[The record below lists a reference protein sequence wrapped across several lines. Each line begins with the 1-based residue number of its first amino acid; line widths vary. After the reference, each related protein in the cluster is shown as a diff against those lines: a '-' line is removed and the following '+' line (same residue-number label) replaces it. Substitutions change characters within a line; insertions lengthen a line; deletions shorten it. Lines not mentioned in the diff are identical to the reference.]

1 MKLLYLDGNAGASGD
16 MLLAA
21 LLELT
26 GGRKTLEDGLAR
38 LKLPGVQLVYP
49 PRLRGGVEAFGLE
62 VIVSAEA
69 PHFDDASAVEVL
81 LAHAPLSPYVKERA
95 GRTFRKLAEAER
107 RAHRVAVGRTTFH
120 EVGAVDAVVD
130 VVGTF
135 ILLELIKPDRA
146 IASPLRLGSG
156 YVETAHGKLPVPA
169 PATLELL
176 RGVPA
181 FGGRVSGE
189 FTTPTGAALIATI
202 ADGFGPMP
210 TMTIE
215 AAGYGPGT
223 ADPPEFP
230 NVLRAFLG
238 EALPRAKPG
247 LEGQVAVLEAN
258 VDDMTPEELSYA
270 AQALLDAGALDVA
283 VTPAVMKKGRPGH
296 AVKIIGRLEDRER
309 LCDLVLRYTSTL
321 GVRYYEAARKILER
335 RVVTVESEYG
345 TGKVKLALGADG
357 EIFPHAEYES
367 AAELASRAGVAVREV
382 ARALE
387 AAAVR
392 LAARAPDKKSAG
404 KEPAPGDFD

>member
-16 MLLAA
+16 TLLSAF
-21 LLELT
+21 LDLT
-26 GGRKTLEDGLAR
+26 DGRKRLEEGLAR
-38 LKLPGVQLVYP
+38 LKLPGVQLAYP
-49 PRLRGGVEAFGLE
+49 PRLRGGVEAVGVE

-69 PHFDDASAVEVL
+69 PHFDDVSAVEVL
-81 LAHAPLSPYVKERA
+81 LARAPLSPYVKERA

-107 RAHRVAVGRTTFH
+107 RAHRAAVGRTTFH
-120 EVGAVDAVVD
+120 ELGAVDAVVD
-130 VVGTF
+130 VVGAF
-135 ILLELIKPDRA
+135 ILLEIVKADRVV
-146 IASPLRLGSG
+146 ASPLRLGSG

-181 FGGRVSGE
+181 FGGGVSGE
-189 FTTPTGAALIATI
+189 FTTPTGAALIATV
-202 ADGFGPMP
+202 ADGFGQMP

-238 EALPRAKPG
+238 ETLPQAKAG

-258 VDDMTPEELSYA
+258 VDDMTPEELSFA
-270 AQALLDAGALDVA
+270 AQALLGAGALDVA

-345 TGKVKLALGADG
+345 TGKVKLAVGAEG
-357 EIFPHAEYES
+357 EMFPHAEYES

-387 AAAVR
+387 AAAAR
-392 LAARAPDKKSAG
+392 LAARAPDEKSAG